1 MCIRSA
7 GRSVCDPAVTQM
19 RSGLFGVPAVN
30 SSAVA
35 SSQMMAQ
42 AAPTLIR
49 QQSRARSG

>member
-1 MCIRSA
+1 VHPV
-7 GRSVCDPAVTQM
+7 GRAQVCEPAVTQM
-19 RSGLFGVPAVN
+19 RSGLFLVSLV
-30 SSAVA
+30 SSTAVA